1 MNTIARMRTINEIV
15 TEVKQADPQS
25 AVTAYFVRT
34 LCKENKIRHFY
45 TGKKVLVDL
54 DSLIGYLTLPATIQ
68 NTEECAG

>member
-1 MNTIARMRTINEIV
+1 MNTLARMRTINETIC
-15 TEVKQADPQS
+15 EIKQADPKS

-54 DSLIGYLTLPATIQ
+54 DSLIEYLTVPKEA
-68 NTEECAG
+68 